1 VNRSLLIV
9 LVLLLLIGARS
20 VASFTIDYEW
30 WREVGQV
37 DTWINMLLYGL
48 VPRLAVALILFA
60 ALWIAHARAL
70 KRAGTGLSQYPTYA
84 KLSTLGLAV
93 FSFLISWALVDSWT
107 IVRYFGGRGSETSTA
122 WRDPV
127 FQQPLAFY
135 FFELPFYRALLWLVI
150 VASVLTAV
158 LYWVAWHAWEARG
171 KFQHW
176 NTDPDVRS
184 LDLSG
189 LNITRALE
197 SNFFRGLAALALIAW
212 ALRTFLD
219 RYELL
224 FDEHGSLVG
233 IDWVAEHVTLPL
245 LALTV
250 FVLVAAAVAVLMRR
264 IVALLAVP
272 VVLVLLAFVP
282 GIVHAVYVRPSEITI
297 QKPYIKRH
305 IEATREA
312 YALNTRTREIDF
324 PAQIEAPIHV
334 ERHKELLDN
343 VRLWDWRAFHDTVTQ
358 IQALRP
364 YYVFHDSD
372 VDRYIIDGKL
382 RQLLLTP
389 RELDVRQLPPD
400 ARSRWINPHFIY
412 THGYGLVVAEASRI
426 TPDGLP
432 VLLVQNA
439 PPEVK
444 TPSLRLTRPE
454 IYYGEVTH
462 EPVFVNTAQAEF
474 NYPQGAG
481 NVEGH
486 YEGKGGFPIGSAALR
501 VAAAINEGDWNILL
515 TSYLTGNSRMMIR
528 RNVRERLEEVA
539 GFLAWDSDPYLVVQK
554 DGRLV
559 WLVDGYTTS
568 SRHPYSRIF
577 NLGEEGRVNYI
588 RNAVKAAVDAYD
600 GTIHLYAFDEQDPVL
615 RAYRNLFPQL
625 ILPVSA
631 MPADLRAHARYPELI
646 FRLQAEVYRT
656 YHMRD
661 PEAFF
666 NKEDMWDLARNLNDA
681 SGNPGPV
688 SPTFVVATLPDSD
701 EPEFLLMTTFT
712 PRNKD
717 NLIGLMVA
725 RCDGEHLGEI
735 YFLLLSKQ
743 QLIFGP
749 MQIEARINQDQNISK
764 DLTLW
769 NQQGSNVLR
778 GQMLVLPIEQ
788 TLLYI
793 EPVYIQASQARM
805 PQLKKVALAMG
816 NRLAYAD
823 TYSESIAQ
831 LLGAAPAIQEAKTPV
846 TTAAPPDASRR
857 LDEARAAFR
866 RYRDLMTQ
874 GKFAEA
880 GRELENLEKIIRAP

>member
-1 VNRSLLIV
+1 VSRPLLIV

-20 VASFTIDYEW
+20 VASFTIDYQW
-30 WREVGQV
+30 WREVGQL
-37 DTWINMLLYGL
+37 DTWVNMLLYGL
-48 VPRLAVALILFA
+48 VPRLAVALVLFTS
-60 ALWIAHARAL
+60 LWVAHARAM
-70 KRAGTGLSQYPTYA
+70 KRAGTGLSQYPSYA
-84 KLSTLGLAV
+84 RLSTLVLGV
-93 FSFLISWALVDSWT
+93 FSFLVSWAMVDSWT
-107 IVRYFGGRGSETSTA
+107 IVRYFGGRGGASGA
-122 WRDPV
+122 VWRDPV
-127 FQQPLAFY
+127 FQQQLSFY
-135 FFELPFYRALLWLVI
+135 FFELPFYRALLWLII
-150 VASVLTAV
+150 VACVLTAL
-158 LYWVAWHAWEARG
+158 LYWVAWHVWEARS
-171 KFQHW
+171 KFTQW
-176 NTDPDVRS
+176 NTAAEGWT
-184 LDLSG
+184 LDFSG
-189 LNITRALE
+189 LNLARALE
-197 SNFFRGLAALALIAW
+197 SRFFRGMAALALLAW

-224 FDEHGSLVG
+224 FEEHGSLVG
-233 IDWVAEHVTLPL
+233 IDWVADHVTLPL
-245 LALTV
+245 LAITV
-250 FVLVAAAVAVLMRR
+250 FVLAAAAVAVLFRR
-264 IVALLAVP
+264 AVALLAVP
-272 VVLVLLAFVP
+272 VVLVLLAIVP

-297 QKPYIKRH
+297 QKPYIQRH

-312 YALNTRTREIDF
+312 YALNTRTKEVDF
-324 PAQIEAPIHV
+324 PAQIEAPIHP

-400 ARSRWINPHFIY
+400 ARARWINPHFIY

-426 TPDGLP
+426 TTEGLP
-432 VLLVQNA
+432 VLLIENA

-462 EPVFVNTAQAEF
+462 EPVFVDTAQAEF

-486 YEGKGGFPIGSAALR
+486 YEGQGGFPIRSPLLR
-501 VAAAINEGDWNILL
+501 IAAAVSEGDWNILL

-528 RNVRERLEEVA
+528 RNVRERLEEIA
-539 GFLAWDSDPYLVVQK
+539 GFLVWDPDPYLVINK
-554 DGRLV
+554 EGRLM

-568 SRHPYSRIF
+568 SRHPYSRVF

-588 RNAVKAAVDAYD
+588 RNAVKATVDAYD
-600 GTIHLYAFDEQDPVL
+600 GTVKLYAFDEQDPVL
-615 RAYRNLFPQL
+615 RAYRRLFPEL
-625 ILPVSA
+625 IQPVSA

-666 NKEDMWDLARNLNDA
+666 NKEDMWDLARNLNDP
-681 SGNPGPV
+681 SGNPGAV
-688 SPTFVVATLPDSD
+688 TPTFVVASLPDSD
-701 EPEFLLMTTFT
+701 KPEFLLMTSFT

-725 RCDGEHLGEI
+725 RCDGDKLGEI
-735 YFLLLSKQ
+735 YFLQLSKQ

-778 GQMLVLPIEQ
+778 GQMLVLPVEK

-793 EPVYIQASQARM
+793 EPIYIQASQARM

-823 TYSESIAQ
+823 TYAESIAQ
-831 LLGAAPAIQEAKTPV
+831 LFGASPAAQESKSTS
-846 TTAAPPDASRR
+846 TAAPPDAARR
-857 LDEARAAFR
+857 LDEARSAFR
-866 RYRDLMTQ
+866 RYRELMTQ
-874 GKFAEA
+874 GKFSEA
-880 GRELENLEKIIRAP
+880 GRELENLERIIRPQ